1 MPSHPHSSLQ
11 YDDLGTPMRGRSA
24 DTVLNFGL
32 YSEPLAECSVPSDSG
47 YGSTSHPRLE
57 SSILQALTH
66 SDHPGHSA
74 APHFNAFDRASTT
87 YSDAESIQRNGL
99 VRYVTEFAEELSGMF
114 PTSLPSA
121 ELSRL
126 ASSLPTLLKAFA
138 VKLGYCD
145 ASPISKNLMYLVHR
159 YRQ

>member
-1 MPSHPHSSLQ
+1 ME
-11 YDDLGTPMRGRSA
+11 GSA
-24 DTVLNFGL
+24 DTALNMTL
-32 YSEPLAECSVPSDSG
+32 YQSLDVEDSAQSDSG
-47 YGSTSHPRLE
+47 YGSISHPRLE
-57 SSILQALTH
+57 SSIVQALTH

-74 APHFNAFDRASTT
+74 APHFNPFDRASTA
-87 YSDAESIQRNGL
+87 YSEAESIQQNGL

-126 ASSLPTLLKAFA
+126 ASTLPTLLKAFA
-138 VKLGYCD
+138 VKLGFCD

-159 YRQ
+159 HRQ